1 MASRASKL
9 LATAALAVGLSIVAT
24 AAPALAAELPNVRQ
38 PAVSTSISYSA
49 TSVSKTPNIV
59 DYSHEIGRCS
69 AGAPGTVCSISRTSS
84 ATNTFGV
91 AFGLSPALVAG
102 QLSVSYAASTSVTI
116 SCQSPPLASG
126 RTFRAYPLGTSWG
139 YRLTRYSHTPAGTT
153 STLSGPLTAFRA
165 SNGFHCAVG

>member
-1 MASRASKL
+1 MASRATKV
-9 LATAALAVGLSIVAT
+9 LAASALAV
-24 AAPALAAELPNVRQ
+24 ALAIAMMAGPAIAADLPSVHQ
-38 PAVSTSISYSA
+38 PAVSTSISYAA
-49 TSVSKTPNIV
+49 TSVTKTSNIV
-59 DYSHEIGRCS
+59 DYAHEIARCS
-69 AGAPGTVCSISRTSS
+69 AGAPGTVCLISRTSS

-91 AFGLSPALVAG
+91 AFGLSPSFVAG
-102 QLSVSYAASTSVTI
+102 QLNVSYSATTSVTI